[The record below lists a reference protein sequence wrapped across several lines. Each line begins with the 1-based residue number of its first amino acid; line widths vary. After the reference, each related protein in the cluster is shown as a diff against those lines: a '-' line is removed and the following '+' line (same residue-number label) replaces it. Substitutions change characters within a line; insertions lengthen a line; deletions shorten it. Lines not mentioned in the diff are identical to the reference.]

1 MAGLGRGSDDKTS
14 HTIIGLRSGE
24 GGDAMTDALPSPL
37 NQLFLGRQPILDRDQ
52 QLVAYELLFRSSMQ
66 NFAEV
71 TDAVA
76 ATATVIVNAFSE
88 LSITESLGDC
98 RGFINVDEQFLFSDV
113 LELLPTQSVVLEI
126 LETVPPTPE
135 VIRRCRE
142 LKEKG
147 FTLALDDVIQVAPEY
162 NDLLNLVEI
171 IKVDIQPLSPIEI
184 LQLTGKLKPLNKRL
198 LAEKV
203 DSRAQMEQ
211 CLKLGYQLFQG
222 YYFAKPT
229 IIAGRKLNHSQLSL
243 MKLMSLLVSDAD
255 NAELEDAF
263 KPEPGLTISLLRMT
277 NSVGAGTTVRIT
289 SLRHAITVL
298 GRRQLQRWLQLLLFA
313 SGNRSGDISPLLHLA
328 ATRGRLMELLAG
340 TQRKNDSNFADEA
353 FMAGIMSLMPALVGL
368 QISEIITPLG
378 IAHEVRDALCD
389 GTGPLGALL
398 ALVAATES
406 GDPAEIASKLKEC
419 PGLDAG
425 TLNRCL
431 SQALAWASSIHRDS
445 GA

>member
-1 MAGLGRGSDDKTS
+1 MSEES
-14 HTIIGLRSGE
+14 P
-24 GGDAMTDALPSPL
+24 PSL

-135 VIRRCRE
+135 VARRCRE

-162 NDLLNLVEI
+162 HDLLQLAEI
-171 IKVDIQPLSPIEI
+171 IKVDIQPLSQLQL

-203 DSRAQMEQ
+203 DSRGQMEQ

-243 MKLMSLLVSDAD
+243 MKLMSLLLSDAD
-255 NAELEDAF
+255 TGELEAAF
-263 KPEPGLTISLLRMT
+263 KPEPGLTVSLLRMT

-313 SGNRSGDISPLLHLA
+313 SGSKGGEVSPLLHLA

-340 TQRKNDSNFADEA
+340 VLSRKDPNFADEA

-368 QISEIITPLG
+368 DIRDIIAPLG
-378 IAHEVRDALCD
+378 IANEVRDALCD
-389 GTGPLGALL
+389 GTGPLGSLL
-398 ALVAATES
+398 GLVAATES
-406 GDPAEIASKLKEC
+406 GDPAEIVAKLRDC
-419 PGLDAG
+419 PGLDAQ

-445 GA
+445 GT